1 LTNAKPEFDTL
12 KRESDFCYH
21 SNQLAGP
28 GWLMVGDAGCFVDPL
43 FSGGVYLGCTTGYMA
58 AQSIHKMLGGADE
71 KKEGIAFG
79 NFTKTGYDGYFR
91 LVYGFYEKMS
101 IPELFKSYRRPYPFC
116 LQFLSGNFWAKPDD
130 PLLSLLRSNPKW
142 NTFEEPFDYVDQCPI
157 YPDLYYSADEDVTAV
172 TPPQFRPPAVIRFGM
187 AVTNWFRRAVKTKPA
202 KSG

>member
-1 LTNAKPEFDTL
+1 
-12 KRESDFCYH
+12 
-21 SNQLAGP
+21 
-28 GWLMVGDAGCFVDPL
+28 MVGDAGCFVDPL

-58 AQSIHKMLGGADE
+58 AKSIHNMLGGADE

-130 PLLSLLRSNPKW
+130 PLLSLLAPSRNGTPSRSRSS
-142 NTFEEPFDYVDQCPI
+142 TSI
-157 YPDLYYSADEDVTAV
+157 SA
-172 TPPQFRPPAVIRFGM
+172 RSIRTSTIQRTRM
-187 AVTNWFRRAVKTKPA
+187 
-202 KSG
+202 